1 MTKNKLNTGDLWFNP
16 NEPEKLAVFKKNK
29 WETFTPE
36 LSDKQKDILQIANY
50 RQQLAELETQF
61 WFNDLPTKEYMVRFD
76 GIKKRIHEL
85 ENKHRTALEKF
96 IYFVKKLN
104 KLDNSMLFIDQIIL
118 LPINI

>member
-76 GIKKRIHEL
+76 AIKKRIHEL

-96 IYFVKKLN
+96 IYFVKKLL
-104 KLDNSMLFIDQIIL
+104 KKI
-118 LPINI
+118 